1 MSGKYRENKKEIIF
15 YSAFSCNFG
24 WCRYKKRVIN
34 ALIRNRY
41 FLVLILGLIAHSI
54 HSQQLY
60 EMSKGLVKFNSE
72 APLENIEA
80 QAKEIKGFLNLD
92 NQTFAFSLDVRSFTG
107 FNNDLQREHFHEN
120 YMETEKIPKAS
131 FTGKLIDKFNPEVD
145 FQKIR
150 AKGQMD
156 IHGVKKER
164 IIDIVITRKGA
175 IYEISSAF
183 NISLQDHGI
192 SIPKIV
198 FQKIAEVIKVDVSG
212 TMILKK

>member
-1 MSGKYRENKKEIIF
+1 
-15 YSAFSCNFG
+15 
-24 WCRYKKRVIN
+24 
-34 ALIRNRY
+34 
-41 FLVLILGLIAHSI
+41 
-54 HSQQLY
+54 
-60 EMSKGLVKFNSE
+60 MSKGLVKFSSD

-80 QAKEIKGFLNLD
+80 KAKEIKGFLNLD

-107 FNNDLQREHFHEN
+107 FNNELQREHFHEN

-131 FTGKLIDKFNPEVD
+131 FSGKLIDKFNPEVD

-164 IIDIVITRKGA
+164 IIDVVITKKGDLF
-175 IYEISSAF
+175 EISSSF
-183 NISLQDHGI
+183 NITLQDYGI

-198 FQKIAEVIKVDVSG
+198 FQKIAEFIVIEVSG